1 MATRKLV
8 AHDSH
13 EDHQILATDNI
24 KRYIMNDSEDWQFL
38 LGPSS
43 SFTSSAQIIKL
54 AGEFDTND
62 FNHIRVV
69 GYLYNTYS
77 GTIDNSASCT
87 FRIYKVA
94 NPGSPPWDDQL
105 LHTVAGTQIPNSYYY
120 VSIDLSSLASASLD
134 GDTTLM
140 IEGTI
145 VRMGRTYRDRIY
157 VNHLGVYDSVTR
169 LRNDVQ
175 WLNLSKKDE

>member
-1 MATRKLV
+1 MPTRKLL
-8 AHDSH
+8 AHDNH
-13 EDHQILATDNI
+13 DEHQILAIDNI

-43 SFTSSAQIIKL
+43 SFTTSQQVIKL

-77 GTIDNSASCT
+77 GTVDNSSSCV
-87 FRIYKVA
+87 FKVYKVA
-94 NPGSPPWDDQL
+94 APGSPPWNDEL
-105 LHTVAGTQIPNSYYY
+105 IHTVSGSQISNSYYY
-120 VSIDLSSLASASLD
+120 TSIDLSSIPSANLD

-140 IEGTI
+140 IEGT
-145 VRMGRTYRDRIY
+145 VTRLGRTYRDRIY
-157 VNHLGVYDSVTR
+157 VNHLGVYDSITR
-169 LRNDVQ
+169 LRNQVTFLD
-175 WLNLSKKDE
+175 LTKKDE